1 MQDYE
6 YLMGV
11 TDEEFLNE
19 LNSALTRPPQ
29 MLLPKVFQEN
39 LENVL
44 ENLKQKEKMENL
56 YKRPAKTKKKV

>member
-29 MLLPKVFQEN
+29 MLLPKVFKEN
-39 LENVL
+39 LENVPVVTQIC
-44 ENLKQKEKMENL
+44 N
-56 YKRPAKTKKKV
+56 KRMAFPLT